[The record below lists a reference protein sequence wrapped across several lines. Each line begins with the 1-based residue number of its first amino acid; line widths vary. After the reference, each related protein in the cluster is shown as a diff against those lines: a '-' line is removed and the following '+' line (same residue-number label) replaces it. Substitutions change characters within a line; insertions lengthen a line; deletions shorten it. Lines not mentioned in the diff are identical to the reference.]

1 MVRRLVTF
9 GLVCLVMYAGLRLW
23 NVAGLLLSIPLIA
36 LVGTLIEVLE
46 KRRGRL

>member
-23 NVAGLLLSIPLIA
+23 NVAGLLLSGALIA
-36 LVGTLIEVLE
+36 GIGTWVERRD
-46 KRRGRL
+46 KRRGRP